1 LRFARSLQITFMLS
15 VLSAPLSPLVMKA
28 CLVEQCGNERG
39 VGLLRESVDVRT
51 AFVVDKN
58 RKRRRQ

>member
-1 LRFARSLQITFMLS
+1 MYLQITFMLS
-15 VLSAPLSPLVMKA
+15 VLPAPLSPLVMKA
-28 CLVEQCGNERG
+28 CLVEPCGNERG
-39 VGLLRESVDVRT
+39 VGLLCERVDVRT